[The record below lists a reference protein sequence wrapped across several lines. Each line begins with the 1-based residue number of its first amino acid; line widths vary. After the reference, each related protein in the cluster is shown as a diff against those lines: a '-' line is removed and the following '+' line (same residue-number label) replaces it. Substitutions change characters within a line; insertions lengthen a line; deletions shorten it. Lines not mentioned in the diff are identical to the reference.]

1 MAITVFPETNDVA
14 TTADWHA
21 MAAVINRG
29 EINPITALTS
39 TSDTDRLI
47 YKGQTS
53 GSLSST
59 AITARQWIPDFTIAI
74 GEVWSFE
81 MSLEI
86 TRMTIDVTQND
97 LLNLIITVPTG
108 LHMHAAYMSQRITP
122 SPANPISGSINITG
136 TGVTETISYGYL
148 GSEAVESMILS
159 ISGVLIG
166 ETAGGTVEVDY
177 LKASDVY
184 STTYQGGESH
194 VICRRILG

>member
-14 TTADWHA
+14 TAAAWQA

-53 GSLSST
+53 GQSSDD
-59 AITARQWIPDFTIAI
+59 AITARQWIPDFTIAL

-86 TRMTIDVTQND
+86 TRSTVDVTQND

-148 GSEAVESMILS
+148 GSEAVDSMILS

-177 LKASDVY
+177 VKAANVY
-184 STTYQGGESH
+184 STAYTSGESY